1 MESTSYNSIANLV
14 ADFTIVKRK
23 ILFVLASLLTIL
35 LASGILRITFDTSL
49 NALLTRSDPYLNE
62 LEILENEFPMPVEV
76 HFAFVA
82 DEGQHVF
89 TLPIL
94 RAINDLGERYT
105 ELPFAI
111 STISIIDYVYPE
123 TQRKLFT
130 RPIGEYTQ
138 VALDTLLEEAVTN
151 RLLTANLL
159 SPNGE
164 LSFAIIN
171 LDAREASST
180 QRLEIADAVL
190 ALRDEMRGLH
200 PAVSIQANADVLL
213 EKSSQQAM
221 IDDLTA
227 LMPITIL
234 ICVLT
239 ICYCF
244 RSATLGICIL
254 THTIFTILC
263 TIGALGYL
271 GFAFNN
277 ISIIAPLVVVI
288 ICVANSV
295 HIISIYLQALH
306 KRDSKP
312 DAMQYSVAY
321 NFQPI
326 TLAALTTAIG
336 FSSLNMCSSPAIQ
349 DFGRIVA
356 IGIFFAYLLT
366 LAILPALLIRSSHSL
381 SKSLTARPPF
391 LQNHLQTL
399 INLTQRRDGFIF
411 WFCSGLAV
419 VTLLMLP
426 MNETNFNRL
435 DFIAADSDIRQYYDE
450 VTEKMNRGPALT
462 YGIDMGIKDT
472 AIEPSFLRE
481 LDEFVAWLSDQPDIE
496 SVASTVEIVK
506 TVGRI
511 ANRNNEE
518 FFRIPDTAESVNN
531 YLNAYRLVESE
542 DFSLSNFLNRD
553 NSLTNFFVNTTP
565 MTNQELI
572 DLDLRITDK
581 FNRDFPEL
589 TLIHGSGVLLFA
601 RMDEL
606 VTIELLLGY
615 CLSLLL
621 ITVSLMI
628 GLRSIYFGILSIL
641 PNLLPATIVF
651 GIWALFVGQLDPFV
665 MMLFSISIGL
675 VVDDTVHILS
685 HYLDGRRNGLGK
697 PYSINQAILVAG
709 PALTITTLVLALGV
723 TILIGANTIYFQ
735 QAAKLLVPIVV
746 LALILD
752 LLYLPTILKRFDNNL
767 KPDLAALS

>member
-1 MESTSYNSIANLV
+1 
-14 ADFTIVKRK
+14 
-23 ILFVLASLLTIL
+23 
-35 LASGILRITFDTSL
+35 
-49 NALLTRSDPYLNE
+49 
-62 LEILENEFPMPVEV
+62 
-76 HFAFVA
+76 
-82 DEGQHVF
+82 
-89 TLPIL
+89 
-94 RAINDLGERYT
+94 
-105 ELPFAI
+105 
-111 STISIIDYVYPE
+111 
-123 TQRKLFT
+123 
-130 RPIGEYTQ
+130 
-138 VALDTLLEEAVTN
+138 
-151 RLLTANLL
+151 
-159 SPNGE
+159 
-164 LSFAIIN
+164 
-171 LDAREASST
+171 
-180 QRLEIADAVL
+180 
-190 ALRDEMRGLH
+190 
-200 PAVSIQANADVLL
+200 
-213 EKSSQQAM
+213 M
-221 IDDLTA
+221 I
-227 LMPITIL
+227 
-234 ICVLT
+234 
-239 ICYCF
+239 
-244 RSATLGICIL
+244 
-254 THTIFTILC
+254 H
-263 TIGALGYL
+263 
-271 GFAFNN
+271 
-277 ISIIAPLVVVI
+277 
-288 ICVANSV
+288 
-295 HIISIYLQALH
+295 
-306 KRDSKP
+306 
-312 DAMQYSVAY
+312 
-321 NFQPI
+321 
-326 TLAALTTAIG
+326 
-336 FSSLNMCSSPAIQ
+336 
-349 DFGRIVA
+349 
-356 IGIFFAYLLT
+356 
-366 LAILPALLIRSSHSL
+366 SSHSL
-381 SKSLTARPPF
+381 SKSLTTRAPF

-462 YGIDMGIKDT
+462 YGIDMGIKDM

-628 GLRSIYFGILSIL
+628 GLRSIYFGILSVL